1 MCSLMHLLNV
11 SEQSCYRA
19 GCNVPVL
26 VVFRALAASYVMHG
40 AAKKERCVEGFVSLP
55 FDVA

>member
-1 MCSLMHLLNV
+1 MHLLNV
-11 SEQSCYRA
+11 SEQFCYRA
-19 GCNVPVL
+19 GCNVPVP

-40 AAKKERCVEGFVSLP
+40 ATKKERCVERFVGLP